1 MIKRLKEPMSA
12 DFSNYK
18 LDSWDMPLGW
28 LSSDGFFEEKWG
40 IFKIPQAW
48 RAFQNSD
55 YYPF

>member
-40 IFKIPQAW
+40 IFKIPQSW
-48 RAFQNSD
+48 RAFKNS
-55 YYPF
+55 

>member
-28 LSSDGFFEEKWG
+28 FWGTSDGLFEEKWG

-48 RAFQNSD
+48 RAFQIS
-55 YYPF
+55 